1 MASPAEERSAA
12 TSELR
17 RSVGAATDRIHEI
30 IDAAERVA
38 TEIRSDA
45 EAEADAYMA
54 QRRREADALAAE
66 RTRGLDDLTRTLADS
81 AEQFK
86 RQAEG
91 MLADLDRVIA
101 QARAG
106 VDRDLGPVAPAPS
119 AKGEPERRAEAPVRP
134 LQPAPDP
141 EPEPEPEPAK
151 PAIAVA
157 AYPGTADGGEAG
169 SDQTSEA
176 LLRATQMAVTG
187 KDRDEITASLRA
199 DFPGVD
205 ADAVADEI
213 LG

>member
-1 MASPAEERSAA
+1 MASPAEDRSAA

-17 RSVGAATDRIHEI
+17 RSVGQATDRIHEI

-38 TEIRSDA
+38 TEIRTDAQA
-45 EAEADAYMA
+45 EAEAYLAE
-54 QRRREADALAAE
+54 RRREADRLAGE
-66 RTRGLDDLTRTLADS
+66 RTLALDDLTRTLADS
-81 AEQFK
+81 AERFK
-86 RQAEG
+86 REAEG

-106 VDRDLGPVAPAPS
+106 VGRDAASAAPAPP
-119 AKGEPERRAEAPVRP
+119 AEPVAERPP

-141 EPEPEPEPAK
+141 VPEPPAPERQAPA
-151 PAIAVA
+151 PVAVA
-157 AYPGTADGGEAG
+157 AYPGSASERAEAG
-169 SDQTSEA
+169 EPESDRTAEA

-187 KDRDEITASLRA
+187 KDRDEITAALRS